1 MESESGPIHQQIPAL
16 TIRLD
21 AFDNHPVVLRAGI
34 IQQAGNWAST
44 SVSGNVSG
52 GTYEGTGSVS
62 GNITSQTTQHQRI
75 FVRLMDDE
83 SEMAI
88 NMDNWNLPVRPGHIV
103 VFAVGPRSTPS
114 DDGVFAMQNCTTGQV
129 GPPYDSTLG
138 YITWH
143 FMKAP
148 LRTVIIRAL
157 GVLLGPVGAAIA
169 YFWSTSE
176 VLGLGFMVVYFFF
189 FHFIYW
195 SWGKELGA
203 PAVGRRV
210 RAVIEPQLAEYG
222 LAVKKLTSN

>member
-44 SVSGNVSG
+44 SVSGYVSG
-52 GTYEGTGSVS
+52 STYQGTGSVS
-62 GNITSQTTQHQRI
+62 GNIKSETIQHQRI

-88 NMDNWNLPVRPGHIV
+88 KMDNWNLPVRPGHIV

-129 GPPYDSTLG
+129 GPTDDLALG
-138 YITWH
+138 YSTWH
-143 FMKAP
+143 FMKTP

-157 GVLLGPVGAAIA
+157 GVLLGPVGLAIWE
-169 YFWSTSE
+169 FSVSD
-176 VLGLGFMVVYFFF
+176 GSGFILLALYFFF
-189 FHFIYW
+189 FHSIYW
-195 SWGKELGA
+195 SGGKGVGA
-203 PAVGRRV
+203 LAVGRRV